1 MKRSPVM
8 MLAALL
14 LVGLTGC
21 GSSWQK
27 QFSVQSTPAEQVLTQ
42 EKITAAYH
50 AAAEAYDWFDLTTM
64 PLDTSDSK
72 QDGDRVYSRV
82 NQSGIT
88 SMTELKAYLN
98 TLFTPELADS
108 LLAVSPGHYRDIDGV
123 LYAQSA
129 DRGQDIYLQGTHVA
143 AAQKSDTRWDVTV
156 IFYAGFTDSSV
167 PDAPQV
173 TIGYSQSVL
182 DYEKTDAGWRF
193 ATFCPSDNL
202 DRNADTVYTF
212 SYDSNAFY
220 HTDFDKY
227 SDFELCCYLLNADGA
242 FAESPFDILTR
253 RFLKDP
259 EHMMEALALVEE
271 SPWEHKDSMISGIG
285 YNAVYSFTMGDR
297 IEFETLLKSSTPAQS
312 DAEQAVWDLISTAY
326 QKGAADQK
334 TM

>member
-27 QFSVQSTPAEQVLTQ
+27 QFSVQCTPAEQVLTQ

-72 QDGDRVYSRV
+72 QD
-82 NQSGIT
+82 
-88 SMTELKAYLN
+88 
-98 TLFTPELADS
+98 
-108 LLAVSPGHYRDIDGV
+108 
-123 LYAQSA
+123 
-129 DRGQDIYLQGTHVA
+129 
-143 AAQKSDTRWDVTV
+143 
-156 IFYAGFTDSSV
+156 
-167 PDAPQV
+167 
-173 TIGYSQSVL
+173 
-182 DYEKTDAGWRF
+182 AGWRF

-212 SYDSNAFY
+212 SYDGNTFC

-227 SDFELCCYLLNADGA
+227 GDLELCCYLVNADGA

-312 DAEQAVWDLISTAY
+312 DAEQAVWNLISTAY
-326 QKGAADQK
+326 EKGAADQEANAI
-334 TM
+334 TPRQ